1 MKLYDYKQAP
11 NPRRVRIFMAE
22 KGIEIETVQI
32 NLMKLEQ
39 HSDAYKKINPLG
51 EVPALVL
58 DDGTCISQTHAI
70 CRYLEG
76 NFSDNPLFGRTP
88 LERAQVESQNHLI
101 QMNGIVAGG
110 EAFRN
115 SSPNFKNRAISGP
128 HAYAQIPELAERG
141 LLKIDNFFAD
151 LNKHFAN
158 QQFLVDDYFSV
169 ADITAFC
176 TVGFTRWV
184 KKTIPAE
191 CTHLQRWYDQL
202 PVVQAQKHRSKKNS
216 S

>member
-11 NPRRVRIFMAE
+11 NPRRVRMFMAE
-22 KGIEIETVQI
+22 KGIEIETVQV

-39 HSDAYKKINPLG
+39 HSEAYKKINPAG
-51 EVPALVL
+51 EVPTLQL
-58 DDGTCISQTHAI
+58 DDGSCISQTNAI
-70 CRYLEG
+70 CRYLEDI
-76 NFSDNPLFGRTP
+76 FPDRPLYGRTP

-115 SSPNFKNRAISGP
+115 ASPNFKNRAISGP

-141 LLKIDNFFAD
+141 LLRIDNLFAD
-151 LNKHFAN
+151 LDKHFAS
-158 QQFLVDDYFSV
+158 QQYLVGDYFSA

-176 TVGFTRWV
+176 TIGFVRWV
-184 KKTIPAE
+184 KKTIPSE
-191 CTHLQRWYDQL
+191 CTHLQRWYDQVASR
-202 PVVQAQKHRSKKNS
+202 PSSKS
-216 S
+216 

>member
-22 KGIEIETVQI
+22 KGIEIETIQV
-32 NLMKLEQ
+32 NLMKGEQ
-39 HSDAYKKINPLG
+39 HSEAFKKINPMG

-58 DDGTCISQTHAI
+58 DNGTCIAQTNAI
-70 CRYLEG
+70 CRYIEDI
-76 NFSDNPLFGRTP
+76 FPENPLYGRTAEESA
-88 LERAQVESQNHLI
+88 LVESQNHLI
-101 QMNGIVAGG
+101 QMNGIMAGG

-141 LLKIDNFFAD
+141 LQRIDNLFED
-151 LNKHFAN
+151 LDKHFAN
-158 QQFLVDDYFSV
+158 QQFLVGDYFSV

-176 TVGFTRWV
+176 TIGFIRWV
-184 KKTIPAE
+184 NKTIPSH
-191 CTHLQRWYDQL
+191 CTHLKRWHDEIASR
-202 PVVQAQKHRSKKNS
+202 PSSKA
-216 S
+216 

>member
-22 KGIEIETVQI
+22 KGIEIETVQV

-51 EVPALVL
+51 EVPTLQL
-58 DDGTCISQTHAI
+58 DDGCCLSQTNAI
-70 CRYLEG
+70 CQYLEDI
-76 NFSDNPLFGRTP
+76 FPKTPLYGRNP
-88 LERAQVESQNHLI
+88 LERAQVESQNHFI
-101 QMNGIVAGG
+101 QMNGILAGG

-115 SSPNFKNRAISGP
+115 ASPNFKNRALSGP

-141 LLKIDNFFAD
+141 LLRIDNLFAD
-151 LNKHFAN
+151 LDKHFAR
-158 QQFLVDDYFSV
+158 QQFLVGDYFSV

-176 TVGFTRWV
+176 TLGLTRWV
-184 KKTIPAE
+184 KKAIPSE
-191 CTHLQRWYDQL
+191 CIHLQRWFDQVSSR
-202 PVVQAQKHRSKKNS
+202 PSSKA
-216 S
+216 

>member
-22 KGIEIETVQI
+22 KGIEIETIQI

-70 CRYLEG
+70 CRYLEEI
-76 NFSDNPLFGRTP
+76 FPDNPLFGRTP

-176 TVGFTRWV
+176 TIGFTRWV

-191 CTHLQRWYDQL
+191 CTHLQRWYDQVASR
-202 PVVQAQKHRSKKNS
+202 PSAKA
-216 S
+216 

>member
-22 KGIEIETVQI
+22 KGIEIETIQV

-51 EVPALVL
+51 EVPTLQL
-58 DDGTCISQTHAI
+58 DDGSCIIQTNAI
-70 CRYLEG
+70 CHYLEDI
-76 NFSDNPLFGRTP
+76 FPETPLYGRNP
-88 LERAQVESQNHLI
+88 LERAQVESQNHFI
-101 QMNGIVAGG
+101 QMNGILAGG

-115 SSPNFKNRAISGP
+115 ASPNFKNRALSGP

-141 LLKIDNFFAD
+141 LLRIDNLFAD
-151 LNKHFAN
+151 LDKHFAR
-158 QQFLVDDYFSV
+158 QQFLVGDYFSV

-176 TVGFTRWV
+176 TLGLTRWV
-184 KKTIPAE
+184 KKAIPSE
-191 CTHLQRWYDQL
+191 CIHLQRWFDQVSSR
-202 PVVQAQKHRSKKNS
+202 PSSKA
-216 S
+216 

>member
-22 KGIEIETVQI
+22 KGIEIETIQV

-51 EVPALVL
+51 EVPTLQL
-58 DDGTCISQTHAI
+58 DDGCCISQTNAI
-70 CRYLEG
+70 CQYLEDI
-76 NFSDNPLFGRTP
+76 FPKTPLYGRNP
-88 LERAQVESQNHLI
+88 LERAQVESQNHFI
-101 QMNGIVAGG
+101 QMNGILAGG

-115 SSPNFKNRAISGP
+115 ASPNFKNRALSGP

-141 LLKIDNFFAD
+141 LLRIDNLFAD
-151 LNKHFAN
+151 LDKHFAR
-158 QQFLVDDYFSV
+158 QQFLVGDYFSV

-176 TVGFTRWV
+176 TLGLTRWV
-184 KKTIPAE
+184 KKAIPSE
-191 CTHLQRWYDQL
+191 CIHLQRWFDQVSSR
-202 PVVQAQKHRSKKNS
+202 PSSKA
-216 S
+216 

>member
-39 HSDAYKKINPLG
+39 HSDAYRKINPLG

-58 DDGTCISQTHAI
+58 DDGSCISQTNAI
-70 CRYLEG
+70 CRYLEDI
-76 NFSDNPLFGRTP
+76 FPDIPLYGRTP

-101 QMNGIVAGG
+101 QMNGIIAGG

-115 SSPNFKNRAISGP
+115 SSPNFENRAISGP
-128 HAYAQIPELAERG
+128 HAYPQIPELAERG
-141 LLKIDNFFAD
+141 LLRIDNLFTD
-151 LNKHFAN
+151 LNKHFAD
-158 QQFLVDDYFSV
+158 QQFLVGDYFSV

-176 TVGFTRWV
+176 TMGFIRWV
-184 KKTIPAE
+184 KKTIPSE
-191 CTHLQRWYDQL
+191 CGHLQRWFDQVASR
-202 PVVQAQKHRSKKNS
+202 PSSKA
-216 S
+216 

>member
-39 HSDAYKKINPLG
+39 HSDTYKKINPLG

-58 DDGTCISQTHAI
+58 EDGTCISQTNAI
-70 CRYLEG
+70 CRYLEDI
-76 NFSDNPLFGRTP
+76 FPDHPLYGRTA
-88 LERAQVESQNHLI
+88 LERAQVEVQNHLI
-101 QMNGIVAGG
+101 HMNGIVAGG

-115 SSPNFKNRAISGP
+115 SSPNFNNRALSGP
-128 HAYAQIPELAERG
+128 HAYAQIPELASRG
-141 LLKIDNFFAD
+141 LLRIDNFFTD

-158 QQFLVDDYFSV
+158 QQFLVGDYFSV

-176 TVGFTRWV
+176 TIGFCRWV

-191 CTHLQRWYDQL
+191 CNHLQRWYDQVASR
-202 PVVQAQKHRSKKNS
+202 PSSKA
-216 S
+216 

>member
-22 KGIEIETVQI
+22 KGIEIETIQI
-32 NLMKLEQ
+32 NLMKGEQ
-39 HSDAYKKINPLG
+39 RSESYRKINPMG

-58 DDGTCISQTHAI
+58 DNGTCIAQTNAI
-70 CRYLEG
+70 CRYLE
-76 NFSDNPLFGRTP
+76 DIYPENPLYGRNSE
-88 LERAQVESQNHLI
+88 ERALVESQNHLI
-101 QMNGIVAGG
+101 QMNGIVAGA

-141 LLKIDNFFAD
+141 LQRVDNLFAD
-151 LNKHFAN
+151 LDKHFSD
-158 QQFLVDDYFSV
+158 QQFLVGDYFSV

-176 TVGFTRWV
+176 TIGFTRWV
-184 KKTIPAE
+184 KKTIPSE
-191 CTHLQRWYDQL
+191 CTHLQRWYDQI
-202 PVVQAQKHRSKKNS
+202 S
-216 S
+216 SRQSAKA

>member
-22 KGIEIETVQI
+22 KGIEIETVQV

-51 EVPALVL
+51 EVPTLQL
-58 DDGTCISQTHAI
+58 DDGCCLSQTNAI
-70 CRYLEG
+70 CQYLEDI
-76 NFSDNPLFGRTP
+76 FPKTPLYGRNP
-88 LERAQVESQNHLI
+88 LERAQVESQNHFI
-101 QMNGIVAGG
+101 QMNGILAGG

-115 SSPNFKNRAISGP
+115 ASPNFKNRALSGP

-141 LLKIDNFFAD
+141 LVRIDNLFAD
-151 LNKHFAN
+151 LDKHFAR
-158 QQFLVDDYFSV
+158 QQFLVGDYFSV

-176 TVGFTRWV
+176 TLGLTRWV
-184 KKTIPAE
+184 KKAIPSE
-191 CTHLQRWYDQL
+191 CIHLQRWFDQVSSR
-202 PVVQAQKHRSKKNS
+202 PSSKA
-216 S
+216 

>member
-22 KGIEIETVQI
+22 KGIEIETEQI

-39 HSDAYKKINPLG
+39 HSDTYKKINPLG

-58 DDGTCISQTHAI
+58 EDGTCINQTNAI
-70 CRYLEG
+70 CRYLEDI
-76 NFSDNPLFGRTP
+76 FPDHPLYGRTA
-88 LERAQVESQNHLI
+88 LERAQVEVQNHLI
-101 QMNGIVAGG
+101 HMNGIVAGG

-115 SSPNFKNRAISGP
+115 SSPNFNNRALSGP
-128 HAYAQIPELAERG
+128 HAYAQIPELASRG
-141 LLKIDNFFAD
+141 LLRIDNFFTD

-158 QQFLVDDYFSV
+158 QQFLVGDYFSV

-176 TVGFTRWV
+176 TIGFCRWV

-191 CTHLQRWYDQL
+191 CNHLQRWYDQVASR
-202 PVVQAQKHRSKKNS
+202 PSSKA
-216 S
+216 

>member
-22 KGIEIETVQI
+22 KGIEIETVQV

-51 EVPALVL
+51 EVPTLQL
-58 DDGTCISQTHAI
+58 DDGSCLSQTNAI
-70 CRYLEG
+70 CQYLEDI
-76 NFSDNPLFGRTP
+76 FPKTPLYGRNP
-88 LERAQVESQNHLI
+88 LERAQVESQNHFI
-101 QMNGIVAGG
+101 QMNGILAGG

-115 SSPNFKNRAISGP
+115 ASPNFKNRALSGP

-141 LLKIDNFFAD
+141 LVRIDNLFAD
-151 LNKHFAN
+151 LDKHFAR
-158 QQFLVDDYFSV
+158 QQFLVGDYFSV

-176 TVGFTRWV
+176 TLGLTRWV
-184 KKTIPAE
+184 KKAIPSE
-191 CTHLQRWYDQL
+191 CIHLQRWFDQVSSR
-202 PVVQAQKHRSKKNS
+202 PSSKA
-216 S
+216 

>member
-22 KGIEIETVQI
+22 KGIEIETVQV

-51 EVPALVL
+51 EVPTLQL
-58 DDGTCISQTHAI
+58 DDGCYISQTNAI
-70 CRYLEG
+70 CQYLEDI
-76 NFSDNPLFGRTP
+76 FPKTPLYGRNP
-88 LERAQVESQNHLI
+88 LERAQVESQNHFI
-101 QMNGIVAGG
+101 QMNGILAGG

-115 SSPNFKNRAISGP
+115 ASPNFKNRALSGP

-141 LLKIDNFFAD
+141 LLRIDNLFAD
-151 LNKHFAN
+151 LDKHFAR
-158 QQFLVDDYFSV
+158 QQFLVGDYFSV

-176 TVGFTRWV
+176 TLGLTRWV
-184 KKTIPAE
+184 KKAIPSE
-191 CTHLQRWYDQL
+191 CIHLQRWFDQVSSR
-202 PVVQAQKHRSKKNS
+202 PSSKA
-216 S
+216 

>member
-22 KGIEIETVQI
+22 KGIEIETVQV

-51 EVPALVL
+51 EVPTLQL
-58 DDGTCISQTHAI
+58 DDGSCISQTNAI
-70 CRYLEG
+70 CQYLEDI
-76 NFSDNPLFGRTP
+76 FPETPLYGRNP
-88 LERAQVESQNHLI
+88 LERAQVESQNHFI
-101 QMNGIVAGG
+101 QMNGILAGG

-115 SSPNFKNRAISGP
+115 ASPNFKNRALSGP

-141 LLKIDNFFAD
+141 LLRIDNLFAD
-151 LNKHFAN
+151 LDKQFAR
-158 QQFLVDDYFSV
+158 QQFLVGDYFSV

-176 TVGFTRWV
+176 TLGLTRWV
-184 KKTIPAE
+184 KKAIPSE
-191 CTHLQRWYDQL
+191 CIHLQRWFDQVSSR
-202 PVVQAQKHRSKKNS
+202 PSSKA
-216 S
+216 

>member
-11 NPRRVRIFMAE
+11 NPRRVRMFMAE
-22 KGIEIETVQI
+22 KGIEIETVQV

-39 HSDAYKKINPLG
+39 HSEAYKKINPAG
-51 EVPALVL
+51 EVPTLQL
-58 DDGTCISQTHAI
+58 DDGSCISQTNAI
-70 CRYLEG
+70 CRYLE
-76 NFSDNPLFGRTP
+76 DIYPDPPLYGRTP

-115 SSPNFKNRAISGP
+115 ASPNFKNRAISGP

-141 LLKIDNFFAD
+141 LKRIDNLLAD
-151 LNKHFAN
+151 LDKHFSN
-158 QQFLVDDYFSV
+158 EQFLVEEYFSV

-176 TVGFTRWV
+176 TIGFVRWV
-184 KKTIPAE
+184 KKTIPSE
-191 CTHLQRWYDQL
+191 CTHLQRWYDQVAL
-202 PVVQAQKHRSKKNS
+202 RPSSKA
-216 S
+216 